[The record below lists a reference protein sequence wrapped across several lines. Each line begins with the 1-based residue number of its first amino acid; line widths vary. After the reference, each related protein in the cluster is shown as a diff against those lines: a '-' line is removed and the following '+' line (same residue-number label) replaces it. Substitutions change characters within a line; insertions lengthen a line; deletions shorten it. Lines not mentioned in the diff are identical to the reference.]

1 MPGAAE
7 VTANVRE
14 RIAVELEAA
23 RARTTA
29 LLAPFS
35 EEELTRQVSPLM
47 SPLVWDLAH
56 IGHFEE
62 LWISRR
68 LGGAPPIYPD
78 VDDTYDAFAH
88 EREERPSLELLDT
101 AAAHAYL
108 AEVRARSLAVL
119 EDIELDS
126 EDPLLQG
133 GFAFGLVVQHEQQ
146 HVETMLQTIQ
156 ISALEHEGGQ
166 PRVLTGGL
174 GEALVEEG
182 SFVMGTDDEPWS
194 YDNERPAHEA
204 ETGTFRVDIEP
215 VSNAEYAAFLDD
227 GGWHEPPLSWERDGD
242 GWARR
247 RFGRVEPV
255 PRNEPVQHVSW
266 EEADAYARWVGKR
279 LPTEAEWERAAKLGV
294 LRGIGSVWEWTSSD
308 FAGYPGFRPSRTPS
322 TPRSSSALS
331 TRCCGG
337 LLGDEPCRARTRS
350 ATGTS
355 PSADRSSPASAAR
368 ATRDRRRRP
377 PRRSRSTSTSPRK
390 TA

>member
-1 MPGAAE
+1 MRGTAE
-7 VTANVRE
+7 VTGDVKR
-14 RIAVELEAA
+14 RVAVELEAA

-68 LGGAPPIYPD
+68 LAGAKPIYAD

-88 EREERPSLELLDT
+88 EREERPSLELLDPT
-101 AAAHAYL
+101 AAHAYL

-119 EDIELDS
+119 EEIELDS
-126 EDPLLQG
+126 EDPLLHG

-156 ISALEHEGGQ
+156 LSGLAHEGGR

-182 SFVMGTDDEPWS
+182 SFLMGTDDEPWA

-204 ETGTFRVDIEP
+204 QTGAFRIDVEP
-215 VSNAEYAAFLDD
+215 TSNADYAAFLAD
-227 GGWHEPPLSWERDGD
+227 GGWKEPPLSWKRSGD
-242 GWARR
+242 AWVRR
-247 RFGRVEPV
+247 CFGRVEPV
-255 PRNEPVQHVSW
+255 PPNEPVQHVSW
-266 EEADAYARWVGKR
+266 EEADAYARWAGKR
-279 LPTEAEWERAAKLGV
+279 LPVEAEWERAAKLGL
-294 LRGIGSVWEWTSSD
+294 LRGVGSVWEWTSSD
-308 FAGYPGFRPSRTPS
+308 FAGYPGFRAFPYAEYSGVFFGPEYKVLRGAS
-322 TPRSSSALS
+322 WA
-331 TRCCGG
+331 
-337 LLGDEPCRARTRS
+337 
-350 ATGTS
+350 TS
-355 PSADRSSPASAAR
+355 PTVSRVTFRNWDFPIRRQIFAGFRCASNA
-368 ATRDRRRRP
+368 
-377 PRRSRSTSTSPRK
+377 
-390 TA
+390 